1 MTFNFPHVSINE
13 ETVDQD
19 SKLETLP
26 EYKYGDHIPSFL
38 KYKKGTVFDTLYT
51 LEDNISRGLSLAIT
65 GTESCGNKKLN
76 DMKFGERT
84 FITSGICSSDSID
97 NCAGQ
102 PRNIIVDNIPSGN
115 FKKPTDYRVGK
126 QPKIGPNA
134 GLIPSIIEDVLTF
147 RPDDVISSFAG
158 NSNIVKNKCQRINF
172 EEKQIFPKKKPKTL
186 IHNICVPY
194 NPNIIKETFIIKKN
208 INYKFYLLFFIF
220 ILLIYFIIKNM
231 K

>member
-1 MTFNFPHVSINE
+1 MVLEFPHVSLTE
-13 ETVDQD
+13 ESVDQE
-19 SKLETLP
+19 SNLESLP

-38 KYKKGTVFDTLYT
+38 KYKKGTVFDTVYT
-51 LEDNISRGLSLAIT
+51 LEDNISRALSLAIT
-65 GTESCGNKKLN
+65 GTEHCGKKKLH

-84 FITSGICSSDSID
+84 FITSGTCSSDSID

-102 PRNIIVDNIPSGN
+102 PRNIIIDNIPSGN

-147 RPDDVISSFAG
+147 RPDDVILSFAG
-158 NSNIVKNKCQRINF
+158 KSNIVKDKCQRINF
-172 EEKQIFPKKKPKTL
+172 EEKQLFPKKKAKRK

-194 NPNIIKETFIIKKN
+194 NSTMTKETFTIKKN
-208 INYKFYLLFFIF
+208 INYKFYILFFVF
-220 ILLIYFIIKNM
+220 ILLIYFIVKNM